1 MRHFLS
7 PFASNHVIDIEQ
19 ILTDRYPGL
28 RHAPLRPFTRPLFGA
43 FRLLFHEREIN
54 QFLEQHQALDGYT
67 FIEQVLDHFSF
78 SYAIAHRDRQNIPAS
93 GRVVIVANHPL
104 GALDALALIQLIRE
118 IRTDVKVVA
127 NELLA
132 HLRPLRDLLLTVD
145 NLGGA
150 SQKEQIRAI
159 QNALSEEQA
168 VIFFPAGEVSRMRP
182 NGVRDSRWSSGFLRF
197 ARRTNAPLLPVYIK
211 ARNSSL
217 FYGASSLSKPMAALL
232 LVQEMF
238 AQRAR
243 TIAIRVGEIIPNDSL
258 RRPEINLQ
266 TQVRMVKKHVYRL
279 GKGKRGV
286 FVTERAIA
294 HPQPRQLIK
303 AQLKQAKELGSTRDD
318 KIIYLV
324 EHAADSAIM
333 KEIGRLRELS
343 FRKVGEGSGQHRDLD
358 PYDRH
363 YRHLVLWDNDQLE
376 IVGAYRIGEAETI
389 LAEKGLEGLYTHSLF
404 DLGQQF
410 RPFLNHAL
418 ELGRSFV
425 QPRYWGSR
433 ALDYLWQGIGAY
445 LRHNPHIQRLY
456 GPVSISQNYPKAAR
470 DMLVYYYTTH
480 YGNPQI
486 QAPSRQPYPLDQAA
500 IDECRALIP
509 GRDADEEFKVMRDYL
524 HAFGHSIPTLYKQYT
539 DVCEK
544 GGARFL
550 AFNVDPDFSNCID
563 GLICVDLSLLKESKH
578 RRYIEKPV
586 AGSVGSGCVD
596 MTKA

>member
-1 MRHFLS
+1 
-7 PFASNHVIDIEQ
+7 VIDIEQ
-19 ILTDRYPGL
+19 ILTDKYPAL
-28 RHAPLRPFTRPLFGA
+28 RHAPLRPFSRPMFGA
-43 FRLLFHEREIN
+43 FRQLFREREIN
-54 QFLEQHQALDGYT
+54 QFLAQHQALDGYT

-78 SYAIAHRDRQNIPAS
+78 SYAISSRDKPNIPAS

-118 IRTDVKVVA
+118 IRSDVKVVA

-132 HLRPLRDLLLTVD
+132 RLRPLRDLLLPVD

-159 QNALSEEQA
+159 QNALSNEQA

-182 NGVRDSRWSSGFLRF
+182 NGVRDGQWNTGFLRF

-217 FYGASSLSKPMAALL
+217 FYGASAIYKPLAALL

-243 TIAIRVGEIIPNDSL
+243 TIGIRVGELIPNDSL

-266 TQVRMVKKHVYRL
+266 AQVKMVKKHIYRV

-286 FVTERAIA
+286 FATERAIA
-294 HPQPRQLIK
+294 HPQPRQLLK
-303 AQLKQAKELGSTRDD
+303 AQLKQAQELGSTRDD

-324 EHAADSAIM
+324 DHGFDSAIM

-376 IVGAYRIGEAETI
+376 IAGAYRIGEAESI
-389 LAEKGLEGLYTHSLF
+389 VADKGLEGLYTHSLF

-410 RPFLNHAL
+410 RPYLNHAL

-433 ALDYLWQGIGAY
+433 TLDYLWQGIGAY
-445 LRHNPHIQRLY
+445 LRHNPQICRLY

-480 YGNPQI
+480 YGNPLI
-486 QAPSRQPYPLDQAA
+486 QVSPRQPYPLDQAA

-509 GRDADEEFKVMRDYL
+509 GRDAEEEFKAMRDYL

-539 DVCEK
+539 DVCDT
-544 GGARFL
+544 GGAQFL

-563 GLICVDLSLLKESKH
+563 GLICVDLTLLKEAKR
-578 RRYIEKPV
+578 RRYI
-586 AGSVGSGCVD
+586 GSSGIGAVGADCTGKK
-596 MTKA
+596 TA

>member
-1 MRHFLS
+1 M
-7 PFASNHVIDIEQ
+7 IDIEQ
-19 ILTDRYPGL
+19 ILTDKYPSL
-28 RHAPLRPFTRPLFGA
+28 RNAPLRPFARPLFGA

-54 QFLEQHQALDGYT
+54 QFLEQHQELDGQT

-78 SYAIAHRDRQNIPAS
+78 SYAISHRDKQNIPAS

-104 GALDALALIQLIRE
+104 GALDALALIQLIHE
-118 IRTDVKVVA
+118 IRPDVKVVA
-127 NELLA
+127 NELLT
-132 HLRPLRDLLLTVD
+132 HLRPLRNLLLAVD

-159 QNALSEEQA
+159 QSALSAEQA
-168 VIFFPAGEVSRMRP
+168 VIFFPAGEVSRIRP
-182 NGVRDSRWSSGFLRF
+182 NGVRDGKWNSGFLRF
-197 ARRTNAPLLPVYIK
+197 ARRTNSPVLPVYIK

-217 FYGASSLSKPMAALL
+217 FYSASILYKPLAALL

-243 TIAIRVGEIIPNDSL
+243 TIAIRVGELIPNDSL

-266 TQVRMVKKHVYRL
+266 TQVRMVKKQVYRV

-294 HPQPRQLIK
+294 HPQSRQLLK
-303 AQLKQAKELGSTRDD
+303 SELKRAQELGSTRDD
-318 KIIYLV
+318 KAIYLV

-358 PYDRH
+358 AYDRH

-389 LAEKGLEGLYTHSLF
+389 LADKGLEGLYTHTLF

-410 RPFLNHAL
+410 RPLLNNAL

-486 QAPSRQPYPLDQAA
+486 QITPRQPYPLDQAA

-509 GRDADEEFKVMRDYL
+509 GRDAEEEFKAMRDYL
-524 HAFGHSIPTLYKQYT
+524 HAFGHSVPTLYKQYT
-539 DVCEK
+539 DVYEV
-544 GGARFL
+544 GGAQFL

-563 GLICVDLSLLKESKH
+563 GLICADLALLKESKR
-578 RRYIEKPV
+578 RRYI
-586 AGSVGSGCVD
+586 GSISVGSDRAVSVH
-596 MTKA
+596 TTT

>member
-1 MRHFLS
+1 VL
-7 PFASNHVIDIEQ
+7 DIEQ
-19 ILTDRYPGL
+19 ILTDKYPSL
-28 RHAPLRPFTRPLFGA
+28 RQEPLRPLTRPLFGA

-54 QFLEQHQALDGYT
+54 QFLEQHRELDGYS

-78 SYAIAHRDRQNIPAS
+78 SYAISNRDKQNIPAS

-118 IRTDVKVVA
+118 IRSDVKVVA

-132 HLRPLRDLLLTVD
+132 HLPPLRDLLLPVD

-159 QNALSEEQA
+159 QNALSKEQA

-182 NGVRDSRWSSGFLRF
+182 NGVRDGKWNSGFLRF
-197 ARRTNAPLLPVYIK
+197 ARRTNSPLLPVYIK

-217 FYGASSLSKPMAALL
+217 FYGASALYKPLAALL

-243 TIAIRVGEIIPNDSL
+243 TISIRVGEMIPNDSL
-258 RRPEINLQ
+258 RLPEINHQ
-266 TQVRMVKKHVYRL
+266 TLVRMVKKHVYRV
-279 GKGKRGV
+279 GRGKRGV
-286 FVTERAIA
+286 FATERAIA
-294 HPQPRQLIK
+294 HPQSRQLLK
-303 AQLKQAKELGSTRDD
+303 AELKQARELGSTRDD
-318 KIIYLV
+318 KIIYLL
-324 EHAADSAIM
+324 EHAADSAVM

-343 FRKVGEGSGQHRDLD
+343 FRKVGEGSGQNRDLD
-358 PYDRH
+358 AYDRH

-376 IVGAYRIGEAETI
+376 IVGAYRIGEAENI
-389 LAEKGLEGLYTHSLF
+389 VADKGLEGLYTHTLF

-410 RPFLNHAL
+410 RPYLDNAL

-445 LRHNPHIQRLY
+445 LKHNPHIRRLY

-470 DMLVYYYTTH
+470 DMLVYYYSTH
-480 YGNPQI
+480 FGNPQI
-486 QAPSRQPYPLDQAA
+486 QVSPRQPYPLDQAA
-500 IDECRALIP
+500 IAECRALIP
-509 GRDADEEFKVMRDYL
+509 GQDAEEEFKAMRDYL
-524 HAFGHSIPTLYKQYT
+524 HAFGLSVPTLYKQYT
-539 DVCEK
+539 DVYEA
-544 GGARFL
+544 GGAQFL

-563 GLICVDLSLLKESKH
+563 GLICADLTLLKESKR
-578 RRYIEKPV
+578 RRYIGATANE
-586 AGSVGSGCVD
+586 G
-596 MTKA
+596 